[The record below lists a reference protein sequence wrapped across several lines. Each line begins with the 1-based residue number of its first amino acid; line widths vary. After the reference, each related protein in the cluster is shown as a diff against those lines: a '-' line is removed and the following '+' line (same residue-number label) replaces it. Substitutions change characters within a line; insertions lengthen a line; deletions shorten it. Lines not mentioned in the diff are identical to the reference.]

1 MYSVLYI
8 QEHGHFHWSSL
19 AWCPL
24 CLSFRA
30 SSFLVIILP
39 LSFFFFSF
47 VLYLPL
53 FEGGHQMPYTVDDVC
68 KCKNIKL
75 SSISQDRM
83 RRTLLRVCI
92 QWQSYSILTSNIML
106 PFSRQTSRFRGHKC
120 RGGRLQMIAPSKVE
134 SYTCKVS
141 RTYQE

>member
-1 MYSVLYI
+1 MYCTYRNTDTFIGAHLRV
-8 QEHGHFHWSSL
+8 
-19 AWCPL
+19 CPL

-53 FEGGHQMPYTVDDVC
+53 FEGDHQMPYTVDDVC

-75 SSISQDRM
+75 SSISLDRM
-83 RRTLLRVCI
+83 RRTLLQVCI
-92 QWQSYSILTSNIML
+92 QWQSYSILTSNILL
-106 PFSRQTSRFRGHKC
+106 PFLRQTSRSSAIPEGIYAGEEGYK
-120 RGGRLQMIAPSKVE
+120 
-134 SYTCKVS
+134 
-141 RTYQE
+141 